1 MRSPSFPKPSWRFLQ
16 FLALTTTLLVAIVFL
31 TWTYGAPTHIPLSI
45 PLSIPGLTHWSF
57 KHPIDELIAAA
68 EADFEAVLAK
78 EVKSLGAAAKAYRK
92 RRGRHPPPGFEEW
105 YNFTVEHGALVVEDF
120 FDRIYDDL
128 GPFWG
133 IEPRK
138 IRQQAHLFDFV
149 VSVRNGSTTQKTD
162 HERAW
167 MNLWHQ
173 LIGTIEKFLPDVDV
187 PINTMDESR
196 LLVPWETVSDYMN
209 DARHTMPPASDV
221 ISELSG
227 LADLNN
233 STFDWKWQGPH
244 ITWPDVEKHPRPYW
258 SLVRAACAP
267 DTPTRK
273 TPVFED
279 IWSDHPRPEH
289 AAALLLPTSFPPNTL
304 RGYVQNWTQATDPCY
319 HPHLQGLHGTF
330 VEPISLSAS
339 EKLFPLFGGSKL
351 PMNNEILLPA
361 AMYWSDMELYS
372 GGEESHGLP
381 WPEKNNSLIWRGAAT
396 GGRNKKENWPRF
408 QRHRFLSMVNGTQV
422 STAELPPGEVDPSI
436 AGIGLGGNF
445 RLPPGNPYEITAASE
460 RHLGDWIGSFSN
472 AKFMDLVCFPGEDA
486 PTCSYTNEFYSVTGM
501 MPMKEQYAYKYLP
514 DIDGNSFSGRYRGF
528 LRSTSLPI
536 KATIYKEWHDSRLFP
551 WVHFVPMDNTFIDFY
566 GIMEYFIGSD
576 PKLTPAAPLA
586 ASEPE
591 PEPEPA
597 EEPEAEERLGGESPE
612 AAEKRSVHKE
622 KKDGHDEA
630 ARKIAERGQKW
641 AEMVLRRED
650 MQIYVYRLLLEYAR
664 VCDDRRERLGFVE
677 DLKAV

>member
-1 MRSPSFPKPSWRFLQ
+1 M
-16 FLALTTTLLVAIVFL
+16 
-31 TWTYGAPTHIPLSI
+31 
-45 PLSIPGLTHWSF
+45 
-57 KHPIDELIAAA
+57 D
-68 EADFEAVLAK
+68 
-78 EVKSLGAAAKAYRK
+78 AAAKAYRK

-138 IRQQAHLFDFV
+138 IRQQAHSFDFV
-149 VSVRNGSTTQKTD
+149 ISVRNGSTTQKTD

-167 MNLWHQ
+167 MNLWDQ

-209 DARHTMPPASDV
+209 DARHTMSPASDV
-221 ISELSG
+221 IPELSG
-227 LADLNN
+227 LGDLDN

-244 ITWPDVEKHPRPYW
+244 ITWPGVDKRPRPYW
-258 SLVRAACAP
+258 SFVRAACAP

-273 TPVFED
+273 TPVYED

-289 AAALLLPTSFPPNTL
+289 AAALLLPTSFPTSFPPKTL

-330 VEPISLSAS
+330 VESISLSVS

-381 WPEKNNSLIWRGAAT
+381 WPEKSNSLIWRGAAT
-396 GGRNKKENWPRF
+396 GGRNKKENSPRF

-436 AGIGLGGNF
+436 AGIGPGGNF
-445 RLPPGNPYEITAASE
+445 RLPPGNPYGVTAASE
-460 RHLGDWIGSFSN
+460 RHLSDWIGSFSD

-514 DIDGNSFSGRYRGF
+514 DIDGNSFSGR
-528 LRSTSLPI
+528 
-536 KATIYKEWHDSRLFP
+536 
-551 WVHFVPMDNTFIDFY
+551 
-566 GIMEYFIGSD
+566 
-576 PKLTPAAPLA
+576 
-586 ASEPE
+586 
-591 PEPEPA
+591 
-597 EEPEAEERLGGESPE
+597 
-612 AAEKRSVHKE
+612 
-622 KKDGHDEA
+622 
-630 ARKIAERGQKW
+630 
-641 AEMVLRRED
+641 
-650 MQIYVYRLLLEYAR
+650 
-664 VCDDRRERLGFVE
+664 
-677 DLKAV
+677 